1 MKCGIPKPR
10 GVGLGS
16 VCVCVSVSAGCME
29 VSVDRKIAI
38 ALEYAEDGRTI
49 EWEVKGQRAGGGRS

>member
-10 GVGLGS
+10 GVD
-16 VCVCVSVSAGCME
+16 VGCMG

-38 ALEYAEDGRTI
+38 ALGKAEDRRTA
-49 EWEVKGQRAGGGRS
+49 EREKARDGVWRAKSS